1 MYTDYNSM
9 RQTHF
14 RIAKKD
20 IITKFEEYDK
30 NIFFYKHVSEI
41 LDENRRFWR
50 LPVNLTANAFI
61 DLLTDYTKLKRHEF
75 SFPRGKILRFSWGDA
90 SVFNLTMS
98 LKKDSYFTHYT
109 SLFWHNLTYQIPK
122 TIYVNYEQ
130 SKKNVSNSG
139 LSQDRIDRAFT
150 NRPRISNNIA
160 AFGDY
165 KICLLN
171 GKFTNRTGVTE
182 ITTPESYRIMV
193 TDIERTLIDIVV
205 RPSYSGGIHEVLNAY
220 KKAAGKVSINKL
232 SAMLQK
238 LNYIY
243 PYHQAIGFYLQR
255 AGVYTETQIRL
266 LKKFDFK
273 FDFYIT
279 HQIKEAE
286 YSKEWRLYYP
296 KGF

>member
-1 MYTDYNSM
+1 MK
-9 RQTHF
+9 QTRF
-14 RIAKKD
+14 QIAKKD
-20 IITKFEEYDK
+20 ILSLFEEHGK
-30 NIFFYKHVSEI
+30 NIFSYNDISKI

-50 LPVNLTANAFI
+50 LPVNLTANAFVGLLI
-61 DLLTDYTKLKRHEF
+61 DHTKLQRQEIN
-75 SFPRGKILRFSWGDA
+75 FPKEKILRFTWGEISA
-90 SVFNLTMS
+90 FSLALT

-109 SLFWHNLTYQIPK
+109 ALFWHNLTDQVPK

-130 SKKNVSNSG
+130 GKKNVKDAE
-139 LSQDRIDRAFT
+139 LAQDRIDRAFSK
-150 NRPRISNNIA
+150 RPRISSNIA

-182 ITTPESYRIMV
+182 IISPENDKMMV
-193 TDIERTLIDIVV
+193 TDTERTLIDIVV

-243 PYHQAIGFYLQR
+243 PYYQAIGFYLQR
-255 AGVYTETQIRL
+255 AGVYRETQIRL
-266 LKKFDFK
+266 LKKFDFE

-279 HQIKEAE
+279 HQMKETE

>member
-1 MYTDYNSM
+1 MK
-9 RQTHF
+9 QTRF
-14 RIAKKD
+14 QIAKKD
-20 IITKFEEYDK
+20 IISLFEEYGK
-30 NIFFYKHVSEI
+30 NIFSYNDISKI

-50 LPVNLTANAFI
+50 LPVNLTANAFVGLLI
-61 DLLTDYTKLKRHEF
+61 DHTKLQRQEIN
-75 SFPRGKILRFSWGDA
+75 FPREKILRFTWGEISA
-90 SVFNLTMS
+90 FSLALN

-109 SLFWHNLTYQIPK
+109 ALFWHNLTDQVPK

-130 SKKNVSNSG
+130 SKKNVKDAE
-139 LSQDRIDRAFT
+139 LPQDRIDRAFS
-150 NRPRISNNIA
+150 NRPRISSNIA

-182 ITTPESYRIMV
+182 IVSPENDNITV

-220 KKAAGKVSINKL
+220 KKAARRVSINKL
-232 SAMLQK
+232 SAMLRK

-255 AGVYTETQIRL
+255 AGVYREAQIRL
-266 LKKFDFK
+266 LKKFDFE

-279 HQIKEAE
+279 HQMKETE

>member
-1 MYTDYNSM
+1 MVKM
-9 RQTHF
+9 RQTRF
-14 RIAKKD
+14 QIAKKD
-20 IITKFEEYDK
+20 IIALFEEYGK
-30 NIFFYKHVSEI
+30 TIFSYKDISKV
-41 LDENRRFWR
+41 LDENRKFWR
-50 LPVNLTANAFI
+50 LPVSLTTNAFI
-61 DLLTDYTKLKRHEF
+61 GLLTDHTKLKRYEF
-75 SFPRGKILRFSWGDA
+75 DFPREKILRFVWGEISAFSLALD
-90 SVFNLTMS
+90 

-109 SLFWHNLTYQIPK
+109 ALFWHNLTDQVPK

-130 SKKNVSNSG
+130 SKKNVKDAE
-139 LSQDRIDRAFT
+139 LAQDRIDRAFS
-150 NRPRISNNIA
+150 NRPRISSNIA

-182 ITTPESYRIMV
+182 IVSPENDKITV
-193 TDIERTLIDIVV
+193 TDIERTLLDIVV

-220 KKAAGKVSINKL
+220 RKASEKVSINKL

-255 AGVYTETQIRL
+255 AGTYRKAQVQL

-273 FDFYIT
+273 FDFYTT
-279 HQIKEAE
+279 HQIKETE
-286 YSKEWRLYYP
+286 YSKEWRLYTRR
-296 KGF
+296 GFRA

>member
-1 MYTDYNSM
+1 M
-9 RQTHF
+9 RQTRF
-14 RIAKKD
+14 KIAKKD
-20 IITKFEEYDK
+20 IIALFEDYAK
-30 NIFFYKHVSEI
+30 NIFSYDDISKI

-61 DLLTDYTKLKRHEF
+61 GLLTDHTKLKRYEIN
-75 SFPRGKILRFSWGDA
+75 FPREKILRFAWGEISA
-90 SVFNLTMS
+90 FSLALN
-98 LKKDSYFTHYT
+98 LKKNSYFTHYT
-109 SLFWHNLTYQIPK
+109 ALFWHNLTDQIPK

-130 SKKNVSNSG
+130 SKKNAKDAE
-139 LSQDRIDRAFT
+139 LAQDRIDRAFS
-150 NRPRISNNIA
+150 NRPRISSNIA
-160 AFGDY
+160 AFGDH

-182 ITTPESYRIMV
+182 IITPENDKIMV
-193 TDIERTLIDIVV
+193 TEIERTLIDVVV
-205 RPSYSGGIHEVLNAY
+205 RPAYSGGIHEVLNAY
-220 KKAAGKVSINKL
+220 KKAAGRVSINKL
-232 SAMLQK
+232 SAMLRK

-255 AGVYTETQIRL
+255 AGVYREAQIRL
-266 LKKFDFK
+266 LKKFDFE

-279 HQIKEAE
+279 HQMKETE

>member
-1 MYTDYNSM
+1 MK
-9 RQTHF
+9 QTRF
-14 RIAKKD
+14 QIAKKD
-20 IITKFEEYDK
+20 IISLFEEYGK
-30 NIFFYKHVSEI
+30 NIFSYNDISKI

-50 LPVNLTANAFI
+50 LPVNLTANAFVGLLI
-61 DLLTDYTKLKRHEF
+61 DHTKLQRQEIN
-75 SFPRGKILRFSWGDA
+75 FPREKVLRFTWGEISA
-90 SVFNLTMS
+90 FSLALN

-109 SLFWHNLTYQIPK
+109 ALFWHNLTDQVPK

-130 SKKNVSNSG
+130 SKKNVKDAE
-139 LSQDRIDRAFT
+139 LPQDRIDRAFS
-150 NRPRISNNIA
+150 NRPRISSNIA

-182 ITTPESYRIMV
+182 IVSPENDNITV

-220 KKAAGKVSINKL
+220 KKAARRVSINKL
-232 SAMLQK
+232 SAMLRK

-255 AGVYTETQIRL
+255 AGVYREAQIRL
-266 LKKFDFK
+266 LKKFDFE

-279 HQIKEAE
+279 HQMKETE

>member
-1 MYTDYNSM
+1 MK
-9 RQTHF
+9 QTRF
-14 RIAKKD
+14 QIAKKD
-20 IITKFEEYDK
+20 ITSLFEEYVK
-30 NIFFYKHVSEI
+30 NIFSYNDISKI

-50 LPVNLTANAFI
+50 LPVNLTANAFVGLLI
-61 DLLTDYTKLKRHEF
+61 DHTKLQRQEIN
-75 SFPRGKILRFSWGDA
+75 FPREKILRFTWGEISA
-90 SVFNLTMS
+90 FSLALN

-109 SLFWHNLTYQIPK
+109 ALFWHNLTDQVPK

-130 SKKNVSNSG
+130 SKKNVKDAE
-139 LSQDRIDRAFT
+139 LAQDRIDRAFS
-150 NRPRISNNIA
+150 NRPRISSNIA

-182 ITTPESYRIMV
+182 IVSPENGKITV
-193 TDIERTLIDIVV
+193 TDIERTLLDIVV

-220 KKAAGKVSINKL
+220 KKAARRVSINKL

-255 AGVYTETQIRL
+255 AGVYREAQIRL
-266 LKKFDFK
+266 LKKFDFE

-279 HQIKEAE
+279 HQMKETE

>member
-1 MYTDYNSM
+1 MKQP
-9 RQTHF
+9 RFQ
-14 RIAKKD
+14 IAKKD
-20 IITKFEEYDK
+20 IISLFEEYGK
-30 NIFFYKHVSEI
+30 NIFSYNDISKI

-50 LPVNLTANAFI
+50 LAVNLTANAFVGLLI
-61 DLLTDYTKLKRHEF
+61 DHTKLQRQEIN
-75 SFPRGKILRFSWGDA
+75 FPREKILRFTWGEISA
-90 SVFNLTMS
+90 FSLALN

-109 SLFWHNLTYQIPK
+109 ALFWHNLTDQVPK

-130 SKKNVSNSG
+130 SKKNVKDAE
-139 LSQDRIDRAFT
+139 LPQDRIDRAFS
-150 NRPRISNNIA
+150 NRPRISSNIA

-182 ITTPESYRIMV
+182 IVSPENDNITV

-220 KKAAGKVSINKL
+220 KKAARRVSINKL
-232 SAMLQK
+232 SAMLRK

-255 AGVYTETQIRL
+255 AGVYREAQIRL
-266 LKKFDFK
+266 LKKFDFE

-279 HQIKEAE
+279 HQMKETE